1 MGILNQFTT
10 PLYDQLITS
19 FENTAVPA
27 NDDLTALRSNAFDL
41 FRSKGFPTTK
51 DEDWKFTSLTPFLAE
66 DYGFSSSDIAAE
78 ELQAIVNEA
87 LIPGLDEWSLVVL
100 NGIIRAELSVLP
112 DAALVTVQPLT
123 KISNTAV
130 LNDYLKISAEDQ
142 NAMVA
147 LNTALFNDGYFIEV
161 NKDVVLDKPIHIIQ
175 IYTADDNAL
184 LQQRNLV
191 VVNPHAKAELVETS
205 VVVQEAGLLFVNSV
219 SHLVVKENA
228 QLVQYKIQNN
238 DTSERLV
245 HYNHVTQE
253 RSSRYDNFT
262 FSLPGAALIRNNIDV
277 ILNGSATET
286 HLLGLYLV
294 GDHQLTDNH
303 TAIHHKFPHCESNE
317 IYKGVLLNN
326 GKAVFNGKV
335 FVERAAQK
343 TNAFQQNNNLLLS
356 DKAQV
361 FAKPQLEIFADDVKC
376 SHGCTVGQF
385 DPESLFYLRS
395 RGISEESARKL
406 LVEAFMF
413 DVTQRIENEALKDY
427 VQALIYGKME
437 NSFAEETV

>member
-1 MGILNQFTT
+1 MGVFNQLTT
-10 PLYDQLITS
+10 PLYDQLVS
-19 FENTAVPA
+19 VFENTAAPA
-27 NDDLTALRSNAFDL
+27 NNDLSALRNTAFDL
-41 FRSKGFPTTK
+41 FKSKGFPTPK
-51 DEDWKFTSLTPFLAE
+51 DEDWKFTNLTPFLAD
-66 DYGFSSSDIAAE
+66 DYSFAAPAVAVE
-78 ELQAIVNEA
+78 ELQAIVNKA
-87 LIPGLDEWSLVVL
+87 LIPGLDVWTLVVL
-100 NGIIRAELSVLP
+100 NGEIQPALSALP
-112 DAALVTVQPLT
+112 EAAQVTVQSLCN
-123 KISNTAV
+123 ISNASV
-130 LNDYLKISAEDQ
+130 FNDYLKISAEDQ

-147 LNTALFNDGYFIEV
+147 LNTALFKDGYFIEL
-161 NKDVVLDKPIHIIQ
+161 NKNVVLDKPIHIIQ
-175 IYTADDNAL
+175 IYTAEENAL
-184 LQQRNLV
+184 VQQRNLV
-191 VVNPHAKAELVETS
+191 VVNQHAKAELVETS
-205 VVVQEAGLLFVNSV
+205 VVIQESGLLFVNSV
-219 SHLVVKENA
+219 SHMVLKENA

-238 DTSERLV
+238 ESTERLV

-277 ILNGSATET
+277 ILNGSSTET

-413 DVTQRIENEALKDY
+413 DVTQRIDNEALKDY
-427 VQALIYGKME
+427 VQHLIYGKME
-437 NSFAEETV
+437 NSFSEIV

>member
-27 NDDLTALRSNAFDL
+27 NDDLTALRNNAFDL
-41 FRSKGFPTTK
+41 FKSKGFPTTK
-51 DEDWKFTSLTPFLAE
+51 DEDWKFTNLTPFLAD
-66 DYGFSSSDIAAE
+66 DYGFASPNVAAE

-100 NGIIRAELSVLP
+100 NGIIQTELSVLP
-112 DAALVTVQPLT
+112 DAASVTVQPLT

-130 LNDYLKISAEDQ
+130 LNDYLKISSEDQ

-147 LNTALFNDGYFIEV
+147 LNTALFKDGYFIEV
-161 NKDVVLDKPIHIIQ
+161 NTNVVLDKPIHIIQ
-175 IYTADDNAL
+175 IYTAANNAL
-184 LQQRNLV
+184 VQQRNLV
-191 VVNPHAKAELVETS
+191 VVNKHAKAELVETS
-205 VVVQEAGLLFVNSV
+205 VVVQDSGLLFVNSV

-335 FVERAAQK
+335 FVERPAQK